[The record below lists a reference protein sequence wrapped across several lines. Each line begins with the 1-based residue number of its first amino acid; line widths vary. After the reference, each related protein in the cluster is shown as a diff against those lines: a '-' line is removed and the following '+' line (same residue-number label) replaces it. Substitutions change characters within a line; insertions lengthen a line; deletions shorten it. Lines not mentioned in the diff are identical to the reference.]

1 MEKLENDKSRIANL
15 LHYLRKDE
23 KFTDVNMFA
32 EGTRFPCH
40 RAFLSA
46 VSPFFRRLFADI
58 PPWEKE
64 LSLFLPDVAFTDLA
78 LILALIY
85 QGEVYLEMGQ
95 GSNVFELVTMFEL
108 SIVKRETEVA
118 LVNDADATIHGTRR
132 RTSLFESSDNIPNR
146 KPIHIPEPGE
156 QTAFTEKNEDICNN
170 EDDELEWPE
179 NAINA
184 TEDSAI
190 PRETLTKENL
200 ETRLRIWVCTLCRK
214 MHSSQFLFELHTNT
228 QCEKIIPLKCE
239 MCQAPIGGNYHEFVI
254 HLLEHRLA
262 VDGKCPVCLSDCI
275 TDMKE
280 HAIVMGHLSPCEDT
294 NSLAD
299 VPSSSK
305 QKKELRPRSKQIH
318 YSEFPEF
325 DMMSSDSEGV
335 STGHISAPMSLDLK
349 NEATADLPDKP
360 FRCDFCN
367 KGFSRKGY
375 LTSHITRVHKKKRK
389 FACNLCDARFVT
401 SPHLKRHIKT
411 HTGEKSFKCSEC
423 QRAFAVKE
431 NLLSHMTIHT
441 QEKRHVCIIC
451 DAKFLRNRH
460 LNRHLALHRGE
471 KSFICNVCQKPFAH
485 RDSMIRHMRIHICE
499 KRHVCNTC
507 DARFLKRTALMR
519 HMKRHTGEKSYKCD
533 LCQRAFARKDT
544 LSVHMKSHKKYELDF
559 EDVLQK

>member
-1 MEKLENDKSRIANL
+1 
-15 LHYLRKDE
+15 
-23 KFTDVNMFA
+23 
-32 EGTRFPCH
+32 
-40 RAFLSA
+40 
-46 VSPFFRRLFADI
+46 
-58 PPWEKE
+58 
-64 LSLFLPDVAFTDLA
+64 
-78 LILALIY
+78 
-85 QGEVYLEMGQ
+85 MGQ

-325 DMMSSDSEGV
+325 DMMSSDSEDIGGV
-335 STGHISAPMSLDLK
+335 PEESFASGQLVVK
-349 NEATADLPDKP
+349 NDTLLTVTALPV
-360 FRCDFCN
+360 
-367 KGFSRKGY
+367 FSQNTFK
-375 LTSHITRVHKKKRK
+375 
-389 FACNLCDARFVT
+389 CELCDKEFTHRSYLASHMTKMHKIKERAVCSICNAHFAHRG
-401 SPHLKRHIKT
+401 HLNRHLKT
-411 HTGEKSFKCSEC
+411 HTGEKSFKCNVC

-431 NLLSHMTIHT
+431 NLDAHMTIHT
-441 QEKRHVCIIC
+441 QEKRHIC
-451 DAKFLRNRH
+451 NICNARFYRHKH
-460 LNRHLALHRGE
+460 LNRHLATHAGDNNFCCEMCKKR
-471 KSFICNVCQKPFAH
+471 FDF
-485 RDSMIRHMRIHICE
+485 RDSLLRHMRIHTREKQHICGI
-499 KRHVCNTC
+499 C
-507 DARFLKRTALMR
+507 DARFLRHTTLSR
-519 HMKRHTGEKSYKCD
+519 HMVVHTGEKSYKCD
-533 LCQRAFARKDT
+533 ICEKTFARKDYLKT
-544 LSVHMKSHKKYELDF
+544 HMKFHIPKSDESP
-559 EDVLQK
+559 